1 MPRTENLKRIGNMEQ
16 RKGRRL
22 IWCWRKNEVG
32 GLQCRWETAKKYFKG
47 LTEKGKN
54 SALKTQ
60 LGFRQ
65 KERCWELDCESLFCQ
80 VKVL

>member
-1 MPRTENLKRIGNMEQ
+1 MPRTENLKRIGNMEK

-54 SALKTQ
+54 SALKTH
-60 LGFRQ
+60 
-65 KERCWELDCESLFCQ
+65 WDLDKRKGVGSWI
-80 VKVL
+80 VKVFFVK